1 MALASTNTNPPIVHS
16 NAGNAI
22 IINPCQRLNPLL
34 DCIRNV
40 GKEFGDIVPDFQVGR
55 TTGVLYLSLKYH
67 RLHPEYIYQRI
78 EKLGNMFT
86 LRVLLLICDISE
98 HQDSIK
104 EITKTCII
112 NNITV
117 MVAWTLEEAGF
128 YLSTFKSFEHKPPD
142 LIKERV
148 DKDFSAMYRTSLTS
162 ISRVNKTDVETLK
175 TNFGS
180 LAEIAT
186 ASSDKMQ
193 LLPGLGRVKVRRIK
207 DAFEKPFYPRPVGT
221 DKRGPSMEVQSLNKQ
236 PQAAHTPQIQPKS
249 REPSPI
255 WDIELDLNPS
265 DVETE
270 PTVLE
275 DQVLP
280 GTLS

>member
-1 MALASTNTNPPIVHS
+1 VTCDSGFNVLFRSFLPMASTSTNTTPPVIHS

-34 DCIRNV
+34 DCIKNV
-40 GKEFGDIVPDFQVGR
+40 NKEFGDIVPDFQVGR

-104 EITKTCII
+104 EITK
-112 NNITV
+112 
-117 MVAWTLEEAGF
+117 LEEAGF

-148 DKDFSAMYRTSLTS
+148 DKEFSAMYRTSLTS
-162 ISRVNKTDVETLK
+162 VSKVNKTDVETLK
-175 TNFGS
+175 MNFG
-180 LAEIAT
+180 
-186 ASSDKMQ
+186 
-193 LLPGLGRVKVRRIK
+193 VRR
-207 DAFEKPFYPRPVGT
+207 
-221 DKRGPSMEVQSLNKQ
+221 S
-236 PQAAHTPQIQPKS
+236 
-249 REPSPI
+249 
-255 WDIELDLNPS
+255 
-265 DVETE
+265 
-270 PTVLE
+270 
-275 DQVLP
+275 
-280 GTLS
+280 TLSTLIYLMLVLVVVGGDCKSVIG